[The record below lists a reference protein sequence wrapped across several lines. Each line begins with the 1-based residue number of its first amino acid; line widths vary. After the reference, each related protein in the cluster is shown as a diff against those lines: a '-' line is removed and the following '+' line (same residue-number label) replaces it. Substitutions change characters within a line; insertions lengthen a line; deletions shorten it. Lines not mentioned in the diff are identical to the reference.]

1 MDAIH
6 VVYVELSKLR
16 EIMKKSVSDM
26 TDLEKWAIF
35 FQYASDPTYR
45 ETVNQVI
52 ASKEVLQMAGEL
64 LMSISQDERERAVFR
79 SRRMYQTDLQSD
91 LATAED
97 RGERRGRIAGR
108 QEGLR
113 EGLQTGRLE
122 IARSMIADGEPVEK
136 IIRYTGLTQ
145 AEINT
150 L

>member
-1 MDAIH
+1 
-6 VVYVELSKLR
+6 
-16 EIMKKSVSDM
+16 
-26 TDLEKWAIF
+26 
-35 FQYASDPTYR
+35 
-45 ETVNQVI
+45 
-52 ASKEVLQMAGEL
+52 MAGEL

-113 EGLQTGRLE
+113 EGRQEGRQVREVE
-122 IARSMIADGEPVEK
+122 IARSMIADGEPIEK
-136 IIRYTGLTQ
+136 IMRYTGLTQ
-145 AEINT
+145 AEIDR

>member
-1 MDAIH
+1 M
-6 VVYVELSKLR
+6 VYVELSKLR

-35 FQYASDPTYR
+35 FQYASEPTYR

-97 RGERRGRIAGR
+97 RGERRGRQA
-108 QEGLR
+108 R
-113 EGLQTGRLE
+113 EVE